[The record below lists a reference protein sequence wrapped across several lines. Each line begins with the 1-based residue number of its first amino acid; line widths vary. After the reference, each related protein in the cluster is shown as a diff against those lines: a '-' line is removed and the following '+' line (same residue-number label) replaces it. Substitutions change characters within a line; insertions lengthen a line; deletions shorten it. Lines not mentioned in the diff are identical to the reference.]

1 MTYTEKI
8 KEEYRL
14 LPRHDWTSHQEAD
27 WWLEKIHQALAEE
40 KEKVRESAGNLRKDH
55 ARYMETDTFFEVQEV
70 EDIAKEAYNKAL
82 DDILASLDKTLID
95 NLKE

>member
-1 MTYTEKI
+1 MTHTEKI

-40 KEKVRESAGNLRKDH
+40 RKRVENILDKYYAYQREDGCYRFDPQCNRLI
-55 ARYMETDTFFEVQEV
+55 
-70 EDIAKEAYNKAL
+70 DIIR
-82 DDILASLDKTLID
+82 DDLLASLNKPDK
-95 NLKE
+95 